1 MDSKYIVELQGKE
14 FVKYEG
20 LLDMAHQK
28 GLKSIQTQLVEAP
41 SESNGNRCIMYANVS
56 CTVDRE
62 TNSYSGYGDADPSNV
77 NKMVSR
83 HIIRMAETRAKA
95 RALRDMTNIGM
106 TAYEEIDATDDA
118 VKTQYTPPKAKEP
131 KAGLDEIQVLLSVAN
146 QKNLTQEQ
154 LEKGLGKYFKGKN
167 KIEQLNSKEVSTL
180 IDKINAMEDKKD
192 ET

>member
-56 CTVDRE
+56 CTVDGE
-62 TNSYSGYGDADPSNV
+62 PNSYSGYGDADPSNV

-106 TAYEEIDATDDA
+106 TAYEEIDTTDDA

-131 KAGLDEIQVLLSVAN
+131 TAGLDEIQVLLSVAN

-154 LEKGLGKYFKGKN
+154 LEKGLGKYFKGKS

-192 ET
+192 EA

>member
-41 SESNGNRCIMYANVS
+41 LESNGNRCIMYANVS
-56 CTVDRE
+56 CTVDGK

-106 TAYEEIDATDDA
+106 TAYEEIDTTDDA

-131 KAGLDEIQVLLSVAN
+131 TAGLDEIQVLLSVAN

-154 LEKGLGKYFKGKN
+154 LEKGLGKYFKGKS

-180 IDKINAMEDKKD
+180 IDKINAMEDKKR
-192 ET
+192 